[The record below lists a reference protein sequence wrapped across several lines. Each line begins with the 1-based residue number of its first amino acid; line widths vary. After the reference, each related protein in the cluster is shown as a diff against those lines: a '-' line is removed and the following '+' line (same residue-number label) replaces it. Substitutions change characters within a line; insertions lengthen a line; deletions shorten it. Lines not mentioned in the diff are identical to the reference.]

1 MKIIL
6 FCLIFFLFLSCTTQQ
21 QRSSKEQRIISLA
34 PSITEILYA
43 LELDEKVVGVTEY
56 CTFPAEVKKKEVVGG
71 LLNPNLE
78 KIASLRPTLILATC
92 SNEQLKTKVS
102 DPNIKIVLLPENSVQ
117 DLYFSIDSIA
127 VLNGVQKRAKA
138 LISAIQDSLQKYT
151 LHHVSKRP
159 EAILV
164 LGRDPGTTSNIGLS
178 GPGAFINELWEAC
191 GGLNAFAD
199 MPGSFSQ
206 VNREDV
212 LSRNPNIIIEFKT
225 ISNWNK
231 SMLKG
236 LKEEWQDLQIDAVKK
251 GNIYVLNGIN
261 YLVPGPRI
269 YLLAREYYNILQK
282 YHGLKELG

>member
-1 MKIIL
+1 MKIIFCCFL
-6 FCLIFFLFLSCTTQQ
+6 FLLFLSCTSGQQ
-21 QRSSKEQRIISLA
+21 KSSKEQRIISLA

-43 LELDEKVVGVTEY
+43 LQLDEKVVGVTEY
-56 CTFPAEVKKKEVVGG
+56 CTFPPEVKKKEVVGG

-78 KIASLRPTLILATC
+78 KIASLRPTLILATR
-92 SNEQLKTKVS
+92 SNAQLKTKVR
-102 DPNIKIVLLPENSVQ
+102 DPNIKIVLLPENSVE

-127 VLNGVQKRAKA
+127 VLNGVQKRAES
-138 LISAIQDSLQKYT
+138 LISAIQDSLQKYR
-151 LHHVSKRP
+151 LNRAGSRP

-191 GGLNAFAD
+191 GGRNAFAD

-225 ISNWNK
+225 LPNWNS
-231 SMLKG
+231 SMLTG
-236 LKEEWQDLQIDAVKK
+236 LKKEWQDLQIDAVKK

-261 YLVPGPRI
+261 FLVPGPRI
-269 YLLAREYYNILQK
+269 YLLAREYYKILQK
-282 YHGLKELG
+282 YHAFKELG